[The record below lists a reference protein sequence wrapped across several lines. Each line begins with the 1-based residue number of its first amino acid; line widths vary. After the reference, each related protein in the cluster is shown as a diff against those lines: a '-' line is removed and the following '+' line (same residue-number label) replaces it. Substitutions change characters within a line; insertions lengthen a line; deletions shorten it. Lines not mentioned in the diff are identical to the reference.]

1 MKFFTGWV
9 IPTSKET
16 PDVMET
22 EAQTTSQNSTP
33 SQTRS
38 LALSA
43 RAVEQVKHVMKSQ
56 GFEGYFFAVRVAPS
70 GCSGFGYDLNLVKE
84 AKEGDIVWEQDGI
97 KLTTD
102 ALSER
107 YLAGTEVDFVSGL
120 QGEGFKFSNPNA
132 KSSCGCGQS
141 FST

>member
-1 MKFFTGWV
+1 MDTA
-9 IPTSKET
+9 
-16 PDVMET
+16 
-22 EAQTTSQNSTP
+22 AQTPPQDQTP
-33 SQTRS
+33 AQTCS
-38 LALSA
+38 LLLTP

-56 GFEGYFFAVRVAPS
+56 GFEGYLFAVRVAPS

-84 AKEGDIVWEQDGI
+84 AKEGDLVWEQDGI

-107 YLAGTEVDFVSGL
+107 YLSGTEVDFVSGL